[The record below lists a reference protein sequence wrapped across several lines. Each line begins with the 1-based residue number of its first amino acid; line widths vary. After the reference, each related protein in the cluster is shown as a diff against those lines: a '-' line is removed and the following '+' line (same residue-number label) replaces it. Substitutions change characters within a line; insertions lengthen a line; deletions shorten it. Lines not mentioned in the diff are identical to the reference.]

1 MSSSDKPNYYSITPA
16 VVRYD
21 KSLPMG
27 ARFMYGE
34 ITALTKK
41 DGYCW
46 AGDAYFAELYEVKK
60 ATIQNW
66 LRALEQKGYITRE
79 RVYKDGTKQI
89 KNRYIKIFD
98 TPMQNNLGT
107 YTKNFDNPTQN
118 NLGTYAKNIENPM
131 QNNLRDSITSTTT
144 SNNTNNKDRAK
155 PPKPVAKRECFES
168 LWKLY
173 PNKKGKES
181 AFNSYKRSIKDGVT
195 DDEIKQ
201 GINNY
206 LAEIKAKGTPKRYIK
221 HGDTWFRQKGWQ
233 DEYDTTPDTAPNRKR
248 PVTVRETLP
257 DWARD
262 KNTVPEPSNT
272 ESVPTTE
279 EINAKLAKL
288 RSRRESR

>member
-98 TPMQNNLGT
+98 TPIQNNLST
-107 YTKNFDNPTQN
+107 YTKKFDNPTQN

-144 SNNTNNKDRAK
+144 SNNTNNNKPSK

-181 AFNSYKRSIKDGVT
+181 AFNSYKRSIKAGVT

-206 LAEIKAKGTPKRYIK
+206 LAEIKTKGTPKRYIK

-257 DWARD
+257 DWAQD
-262 KNTVPEPSNT
+262 ETTVPEPSNA

-288 RSRRESR
+288 RARRESR

>member
-155 PPKPVAKRECFES
+155 PPKPVAKRDDFES
-168 LWKLY
+168 LWTLY
-173 PNKKGKES
+173 PNKKGKET
-181 AFNSYKRSIKDGVT
+181 AWKSYSSSIKAGVT
-195 DDEIKQ
+195 DDDIRQ

-206 LAEIKAKGTPKRYIK
+206 LAEIKVKGTPKRYIK
-221 HGDTWFRQKGWQ
+221 HGGTWFRQKGWE
-233 DEYDTTPDTAPNRKR
+233 DEYDTTPDTTPSRKR

-257 DWARD
+257 DWAQD
-262 KNTVPEPSNT
+262 NTTVPTPSNA

-279 EINAKLAKL
+279 EINEKLAKL
-288 RSRRESR
+288 RARRESR

>member
-1 MSSSDKPNYYSITPA
+1 MLDEKPNYYAIIPA
-16 VVRYD
+16 SVRYD
-21 KSLPMG
+21 RKLQPN
-27 ARFMYGE
+27 AILLYGE

-46 AGDAYFAELYEVKK
+46 AGDSYFADLYEVAKS
-60 ATIQNW
+60 TVQTW
-66 LRALEQKGYITRE
+66 LKRLEQRGHIIRTV
-79 RVYKDGTKQI
+79 VYKDGSRQI
-89 KNRYIKIFD
+89 KQRRITITDSLTHNPNTYAKKLD
-98 TPMQNNLGT
+98 DPTPEN
-107 YTKNFDNPTQN
+107 K
-118 NLGTYAKNIENPM
+118 GTYAKNLDNPIPENWG
-131 QNNLRDSITSTTT
+131 DSITSSITT
-144 SNNTNNKDRAK
+144 NNTNINKDRAK
-155 PPKPVAKRECFES
+155 LPKPVARRECFES

-206 LAEIKAKGTPKRYIK
+206 LAEIKVKGTPKRYIK

-233 DEYDTTPDTAPNRKR
+233 DEYDTTPDTTSRKR

-257 DWARD
+257 DWAQD
-262 KNTVPEPSNT
+262 ETTVPAPSNA

-279 EINAKLAKL
+279 EINEKLAKL
-288 RSRRESR
+288 RARRESR

>member
-1 MSSSDKPNYYSITPA
+1 MPDDKPNYYAIIPA
-16 VVRYD
+16 SVRYD
-21 KSLPMG
+21 RKLQPN
-27 ARFMYGE
+27 AILLYGE

-46 AGDAYFAELYEVKK
+46 AGDSYFADLYEVAKS
-60 ATIQNW
+60 TVQTW
-66 LRALEQKGYITRE
+66 LKRLEQRGHIIRTV
-79 RVYKDGTKQI
+79 VYKDGSRQI
-89 KNRYIKIFD
+89 KQRRITITDSLTHN
-98 TPMQNNLGT
+98 PNT
-107 YTKNFDNPTQN
+107 YAKKLDNPTPEN
-118 NLGTYAKNIENPM
+118 KGTYAKNLDNPIPENWG
-131 QNNLRDSITSTTT
+131 DSITTSTTN
-144 SNNTNNKDRAK
+144 NNTNTNKDRAK
-155 PPKPVAKRECFES
+155 PPKPVAKRDDFES

-201 GINNY
+201 GIDNY

-233 DEYDTTPDTAPNRKR
+233 DEYDTTPDTTSRKR

>member
-1 MSSSDKPNYYSITPA
+1 MLDEKPNYYAIIPA
-16 VVRYD
+16 SVRYD
-21 KSLPMG
+21 RKLQPN
-27 ARFMYGE
+27 AILLYGE

-46 AGDAYFAELYEVKK
+46 AGDSYFADLYEVAKS
-60 ATIQNW
+60 TVQTW
-66 LRALEQKGYITRE
+66 LKRLEQRGHIIRTV
-79 RVYKDGTKQI
+79 VYKDGSRQI
-89 KNRYIKIFD
+89 KQRRITITDSLTHNPNTYAKKLD
-98 TPMQNNLGT
+98 DPTPEN
-107 YTKNFDNPTQN
+107 K
-118 NLGTYAKNIENPM
+118 GTYAKNLDNPIPENWG
-131 QNNLRDSITSTTT
+131 DSITSSITT
-144 SNNTNNKDRAK
+144 NNTNINKDRAK
-155 PPKPVAKRECFES
+155 PPKPVARRECFES

-195 DDEIKQ
+195 DNEIKQ

-233 DEYDTTPDTAPNRKR
+233 DEYDTTPDVAAGRKR

-257 DWARD
+257 DWAKD
-262 KNTVPEPSNT
+262 ETTVPAPSNAG
-272 ESVPTTE
+272 SIPTTE

>member
-1 MSSSDKPNYYSITPA
+1 MEVDKPNYYAIIPA
-16 VVRYD
+16 SVRYD
-21 KSLPMG
+21 RKLQPN
-27 ARFMYGE
+27 AILLYGE

-46 AGDAYFAELYEVKK
+46 AGDSYFADLYEVAKS
-60 ATIQNW
+60 TVQTW
-66 LRALEQKGYITRE
+66 LKRLEQRGHIIRTV
-79 RVYKDGTKQI
+79 VYKDGSRQI
-89 KNRYIKIFD
+89 KQRRITITDSLTHNSNNDAKKLD
-98 TPMQNNLGT
+98 DPTPKNKGT
-107 YTKNFDNPTQN
+107 YTKNLDNP
-118 NLGTYAKNIENPM
+118 IPENWG
-131 QNNLRDSITSTTT
+131 DSITT
-144 SNNTNNKDRAK
+144 SITTNNKNINKNHAK
-155 PPKPVAKRECFES
+155 PPKSVAERDNFES

-181 AFNSYKRSIKDGVT
+181 AWNSYKRSIKAGVT

-221 HGDTWFRQKGWQ
+221 HGGTWFRQKGWE
-233 DEYDTTPDTAPNRKR
+233 DEYDTTPDAAASHKR

-257 DWARD
+257 DWAQD
-262 KNTVPEPSNT
+262 NTTVPAPSNA

-288 RSRRESR
+288 RSSRESR

>member
-1 MSSSDKPNYYSITPA
+1 MLDEKPNYYAIIPA
-16 VVRYD
+16 SVRYD
-21 KSLPMG
+21 RKLQPN
-27 ARFMYGE
+27 AILLYGE

-46 AGDAYFAELYEVKK
+46 AGDSYFADLYEVAKS
-60 ATIQNW
+60 TVQTW
-66 LRALEQKGYITRE
+66 LKRLEQRGHIIRTV
-79 RVYKDGTKQI
+79 VYKDGSRQI
-89 KNRYIKIFD
+89 KQRRITITDSLAHN
-98 TPMQNNLGT
+98 PNT
-107 YTKNFDNPTQN
+107 YAKKLDNPTPESK
-118 NLGTYAKNIENPM
+118 GTYAKNLDNPIPENWG
-131 QNNLRDSITSTTT
+131 DSITT
-144 SNNTNNKDRAK
+144 SITNNNTNINKNRAK

-181 AFNSYKRSIKDGVT
+181 AFNSYKRSIRDGVT

-233 DEYDTTPDTAPNRKR
+233 DEYDTTPDTTSRKR
-248 PVTVRETLP
+248 PVTIRETLP
-257 DWARD
+257 DWAQD
-262 KNTVPEPSNT
+262 ETTVPEPSNA